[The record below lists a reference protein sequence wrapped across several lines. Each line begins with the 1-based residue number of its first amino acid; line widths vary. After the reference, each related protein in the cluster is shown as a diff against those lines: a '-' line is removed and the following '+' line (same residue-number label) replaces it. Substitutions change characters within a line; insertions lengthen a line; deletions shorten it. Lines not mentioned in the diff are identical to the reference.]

1 MLNLRV
7 IIYLWVILPSKK
19 SIIKVSL
26 PSQRLTTYHFMDNEN
41 ENQDVVEETL
51 PEEETTEELP
61 ETQEEAPQESEDD
74 SVSISKHEFNKLK
87 RKAIAYDS
95 GKQTAKPKEEVID
108 RDERFERLELRA
120 DGYSKDEID
129 EIMALGGT
137 KVLNTRIVQSAIN
150 YMRQDKKSKDAK
162 EPLSSKSPV
171 YKKFTQDDLAK
182 MSSKEMEK
190 ILQE

>member
-1 MLNLRV
+1 
-7 IIYLWVILPSKK
+7 
-19 SIIKVSL
+19 
-26 PSQRLTTYHFMDNEN
+26 MDNEN
-41 ENQDVVEETL
+41 EQQEVEQEIA
-51 PEEETTEELP
+51 PVEETTEELP
-61 ETQEEAPQESEDD
+61 TEEGTPEEETQLEDD
-74 SVSISKHEFNKLK
+74 SVSLSKSEFTKLK

-95 GKQTAKPKEEVID
+95 GKQQAKPKEEVLD
-108 RDERFERLELRA
+108 KDERFERLELRA

-137 KVLNTRIVQSAIN
+137 KVLSSKIVQSAIKT
-150 YMRQDKKSKDAK
+150 MRADSKSKDAR

-171 YKKFTQDDLAK
+171 YKKFTQDDLSK

>member
-1 MLNLRV
+1 ME
-7 IIYLWVILPSKK
+7 
-19 SIIKVSL
+19 
-26 PSQRLTTYHFMDNEN
+26 NEN

-51 PEEETTEELP
+51 PEEETTEELNLGEE
-61 ETQEEAPQESEDD
+61 ETTEPEDD
-74 SVSISKHEFNKLK
+74 SVQLSKAEFMKLK

-95 GKQTAKPKEEVID
+95 AKPQKPALKADIG
-108 RDERFERLELRA
+108 DERFERLELRQ

-137 KVLNTRIVQSAIN
+137 KVLNSKIVQSAIKT
-150 YMRQDKKSKDAK
+150 MRADAKSKDASQ
-162 EPLSSKSPV
+162 PLSSKSPV
-171 YKKFTQDDLAK
+171 YKKFTQEDFGK

>member
-1 MLNLRV
+1 M
-7 IIYLWVILPSKK
+7 SE
-19 SIIKVSL
+19 
-26 PSQRLTTYHFMDNEN
+26 EN
-41 ENQDVVEETL
+41 EQQEVEQEIA
-51 PEEETTEELP
+51 PVEETTEELP
-61 ETQEEAPQESEDD
+61 TEEETPEEETQLEDD
-74 SVSISKHEFNKLK
+74 SVSLSKSEFTKLK

-95 GKQTAKPKEEVID
+95 GKQQAKEVLD
-108 RDERFERLELRA
+108 KDERFERLELRA

-137 KVLNTRIVQSAIN
+137 RVLSSKIVQSAIKT
-150 YMRQDKKSKDAK
+150 MRADSKSKDAR

-171 YKKFTQDDLAK
+171 YKKFTQDDLSK